1 MTTIVFRD
9 GILASDSKMSFGGV
23 YMGNYKK
30 VFKVTMEEN
39 QSIVDRLLHREIIKK
54 EYLVGAAGSVPD
66 IQEYL
71 EYIFE
76 GGREPNNDLE
86 CSIVTV
92 EISDDGGYD
101 IQYYGGGARLSHNV
115 GGEYYA
121 MGSGADIAYGAL
133 YHGATAEDAVRAA
146 IHHDNGSG
154 GAVQIVSFG
163 D

>member
-23 YMGNYKK
+23 YAGNFKK
-30 VFKVTMEEN
+30 VFKVTMEES
-39 QSIVDRLLHREIIKK
+39 QSLVDRLLHKPIERK

-71 EYIFE
+71 DYIFE

-86 CSIVTV
+86 CSILTI
-92 EISDDGGYD
+92 EKTEDGGYD
-101 IQYYGGGARLSHNV
+101 IQYYGGGARLSHNI
-115 GGEYYA
+115 GGDYYA

-133 YHGATAEDAVRAA
+133 YHGASAEQAVRAA

-154 GAVQIVSFG
+154 GAVQIVSFE